1 MATILISL
9 DDLKAGA
16 DARNAKETADKSA
29 LKAMFD
35 TTQNGIVEKLH
46 TWAGLGFPVTYVLLS
61 TPLSPPSVCLDGVV
75 RNFPDYVTYLLGH
88 GIEEDLAGLQAQVA
102 GIALGWSMPVGQV
115 QVVVTGQ

>member
-35 TTQNGIVEKLH
+35 TTQNGLVEKLH
-46 TWAGLGFPVTYVLLS
+46 VWAGLGFPLGYAVLSVTV
-61 TPLSPPSVCLDGVV
+61 TPPTTCLDGVV

-88 GIEEDLAGLQAQVA
+88 GIEEDLAGLQAQVS
-102 GIALGWSMPVGQV
+102 GFTLGWSMSGGQV
-115 QVVVTGQ
+115 QVVVTA